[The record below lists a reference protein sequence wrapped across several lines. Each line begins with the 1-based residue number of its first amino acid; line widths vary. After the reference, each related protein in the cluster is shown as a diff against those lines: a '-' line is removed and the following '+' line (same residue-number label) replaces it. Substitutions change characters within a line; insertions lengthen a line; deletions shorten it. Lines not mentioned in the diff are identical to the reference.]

1 MAIIEVG
8 VDGFLFLLSM
18 SIQLDNPFKL
28 DPVFLNDELARIEN
42 KEGVNFMLYYQ
53 SGGPKNK
60 GEVLEDENRM
70 ILLRL
75 PKKNVG
81 TQGLLQPSTLP
92 HQVDCIVQLHASS
105 VVLIIRHPHRWS
117 GSSRPHFHVMNWS
130 GIFRSRSVFPSMAAR
145 YSFFKETTKPLT
157 SGRRPWSVFLDLTL
171 LNIPFSIHDTTTRIT
186 QNVLHFSVNYSII
199 LLIILSLSILNHPLV
214 LIALFITLI
223 AWLSLYFSREE
234 PLWFLGYQVSDWM
247 VLVVLFVVDFLVV
260 IWGGV
265 FQNVVVGGGIAV
277 VLMLLHAA
285 LRSTDDLVADD
296 IETSPYA
303 KLALG

>member
-18 SIQLDNPFKL
+18 SIQLDNLYKL

-105 VVLIIRHPHRWS
+105 VVLIICHPHR
-117 GSSRPHFHVMNWS
+117 
-130 GIFRSRSVFPSMAAR
+130 
-145 YSFFKETTKPLT
+145 
-157 SGRRPWSVFLDLTL
+157 
-171 LNIPFSIHDTTTRIT
+171 
-186 QNVLHFSVNYSII
+186 
-199 LLIILSLSILNHPLV
+199 
-214 LIALFITLI
+214 
-223 AWLSLYFSREE
+223 
-234 PLWFLGYQVSDWM
+234 
-247 VLVVLFVVDFLVV
+247 
-260 IWGGV
+260 
-265 FQNVVVGGGIAV
+265 
-277 VLMLLHAA
+277 
-285 LRSTDDLVADD
+285 
-296 IETSPYA
+296 
-303 KLALG
+303 